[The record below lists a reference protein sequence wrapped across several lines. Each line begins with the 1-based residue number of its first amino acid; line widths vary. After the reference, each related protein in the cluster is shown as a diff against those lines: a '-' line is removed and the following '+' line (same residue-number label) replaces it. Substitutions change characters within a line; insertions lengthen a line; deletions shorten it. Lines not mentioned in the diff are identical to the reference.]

1 MMLQRCNM
9 NVSVYE
15 MIKSLFSYHT
25 NFFPSKNFHE
35 KGLNT
40 IIPKLYVS
48 HKSENSTKTS
58 GNNSFEKVLLESNFT
73 ITVLDKFCDFL
84 FQNGYTIVKNF
95 DNNNSSVISEE
106 NNVSKFECKK
116 SKEIKNC
123 PHTQRKHYAKVNFT

>member
-1 MMLQRCNM
+1 M
-9 NVSVYE
+9 
-15 MIKSLFSYHT
+15 
-25 NFFPSKNFHE
+25 
-35 KGLNT
+35 
-40 IIPKLYVS
+40 PKLYVS

-58 GNNSFEKVLLESNFT
+58 GNNSFEKVFLETNFT
-73 ITVLDKFCDFL
+73 INVLNKFCDFL

-123 PHTQRKHYAKVNFT
+123 PHTQRKHYAKVNAKGRCQLCYLNYYHENKVLNNIVGLTKGTIK